1 MRAVPSK
8 VKILTLLCAAALQAQ
23 YAHAAVPSQQ
33 PLSLGA
39 SAPPLMMLV
48 MERDHKLYY
57 EAYNDATDLDGDGV
71 QDTNFK
77 PSMTYLGYFDSNL
90 CYTYSTSNV
99 RFEPSA
105 KATSMKCNGSTWS
118 GNWLNYLTTSRM
130 DALRRVLYGGMR
142 STDSTTE
149 TVLERSYIPQEAH
162 SWGKQYTSTAVDGY
176 NISDYTPLTQPTSG
190 KRHLFANT
198 TLLADTNKQ
207 PLLRV
212 RTNSSFY
219 FYNWVSKEQ
228 PVAGSACAST
238 TNQQATCDGAL
249 TDYVVRVQVCKSGL
263 LDDVCTAYSSG
274 TYKPTGLLQKYG
286 ANDSMHFGLLTG
298 SYKNNLA
305 GGVLRKNMGAFTDE
319 IDSSTGQFLLTGANN
334 AGIVNTLNRLKVTGF
349 SGFSYSCGWIT
360 TQALTNGTCQMWG
373 NPVGEMM
380 YEAVRYFAGA
390 GATSNFNITAN
401 AGEESSLYLPVA
413 TWKDPYKTVANGG
426 IGEKVCSK
434 PFMMVISDINP
445 SYDSDEL
452 PGSYFQSSS
461 FTGTLSSA
469 SGSALNV
476 STEADKIWTS
486 EGLAAGNYFIGQ
498 SGSTYD
504 NAPTAKAV
512 SGFST
517 IRGLAPEEPTKQGSY
532 YSAAVAEWARNN
544 QVNSLSTASK
554 IQTFSVALASP
565 LPRIKIAIP
574 NTSKSVTVIPF
585 AKSVGGS
592 SISATKGNFQPT
604 DQLVDYYITSIKN
617 TDSSN
622 TDTTVNGGR
631 AYYQF
636 MINYEDVEQGADHD
650 MDAIAQYT
658 VKLNSDNTVTVQVD
672 STYAAG
678 GIKQHMGYV
687 LSGST
692 ADGVYLVVRD
702 YDTDCTHPA
711 RSASLCSSG
720 SSTDTA
726 YYLDDGYNESN
737 PVNTNNAASLPLTST
752 KTFTAGTSAAS
763 FIPHDPLW
771 YAAKWGGMTSAGV
784 WDSDADGTPD
794 NYYLVTNP
802 AKLYTQLDAAFNEVI
817 SRASSNT
824 ALSANSSQ
832 LTSSSRVYQA
842 TYNSTDWSGDL
853 NSYTVNSNG
862 GLDSLQWSAASQI
875 PAAAS
880 RNIYTWKMY
889 KGTGSSYTSAG
900 IEFKYANLTADQLS
914 SLGQAPAFGTTTIT
928 ATNQTNLVNYI
939 RGDQSNEGTSY
950 RARSTSLMGDVI
962 NSSPVYGGSVDF
974 GYDNL
979 VSTEGGSTYLSYL
992 KTKNAGAQTVYVGA
1006 NDGMLHA
1013 INATNGA
1020 ERFTFIPNAVIQNL
1034 KYLASTTYSSN
1045 HHYFVDGNM
1054 IYSDAYTGVNG
1065 SSTSSWRSFLAGTT
1079 GAGGG
1084 SVFAL
1089 DVTNADSF
1097 GTSNVVWEFTNS
1109 ELGYTMSTPT
1119 IAKMPN
1125 GRWAVIVGNG
1135 PESTSKT
1142 AKLFI
1147 IYLNVTLN
1155 DTNGWDSGQD
1165 YCVLS
1170 TDTTTDNGLGT
1181 PVVALDSNYVAQYI
1195 YAGDVKGRMW
1205 RFNVG
1210 GTTTSSCPS
1219 SWTANKVFTATTSS
1233 GTAQPITAAP
1243 APVTST
1249 SGTGTMVLF
1258 GTGRYYASSDP
1269 TDTTV
1274 QSLYG
1279 VLDPLTT
1286 TDPAITRSNLV
1297 EQTITGQATGTVTR
1311 TDGSNTYSYTWTARS
1326 TSSNAVDYTT
1336 KKGWYMD
1343 LTASSGER
1351 VVSSAVVYNGT
1362 VLFPTFVPSADAC
1375 TAGGVSWL
1383 YALTAQTGASLTTS
1397 YFDLNYSGSFDS
1409 ADLINSKVP
1418 SAVQYGVGGT
1428 TPTTLSSGSIR
1439 YILNPNSDT
1448 TSNNS
1453 GSGSTGSTSSA
1464 TSSSGTSASA
1474 SSATSSTGTN
1484 SSTSSISS
1492 SGCKNSSNCGLWT
1505 PGTRMV
1511 ASWRQIK

>member
-1 MRAVPSK
+1 MRAIPSK
-8 VKILTLLCAAALQAQ
+8 IKVLTLLCAAALQAQ

-48 MERDHKLYY
+48 MQRDHKLYY
-57 EAYNDATDLDGDGV
+57 EAYNDATDLDGDGI
-71 QDTNFK
+71 QDIGFK

-90 CYTYSTSNV
+90 CYTYSSSNT
-99 RFEPSA
+99 RFEPTA
-105 KATSMKCNGSTWS
+105 KATNMKCSSAWS
-118 GNWLNYLTTSRM
+118 GNWLNYMTTSRM

-142 STDSTTE
+142 YSDTTTE
-149 TVLERSYIPQEAH
+149 TVLQRAFIPQDAH

-176 NISDYTPLTQPTSG
+176 SISDYTPLSQPTSG
-190 KRHLFANT
+190 KRHIFANT
-198 TLLADTNKQ
+198 TLLDTTN

-212 RTNSSFY
+212 RINSTDY

-228 PVAGSACAST
+228 PVAGNTCAT
-238 TNQQATCDGAL
+238 GGNNTHTCTGTL

-263 LDDVCTAYSSG
+263 LDDVCTEYPNG
-274 TYKPTGLLQKYG
+274 NYKPTGLLQKYG

-298 SYKNNLA
+298 SYAKNLS
-305 GGVLRKNMGAFTDE
+305 GGVLRKNVGPFTDE
-319 IDSSTGQFLLTGANN
+319 VNTTTGQFLLTGDNDT
-334 AGIVNTLNRLKVTGF
+334 GIVNTLNRFAVTGF
-349 SGFSYSCGWIT
+349 GPGSYQYSCGWIT
-360 TQALTNGTCQMWG
+360 TRAPTTGECAMWG
-373 NPVGEMM
+373 NPIGEMM
-380 YEAVRYFAGA
+380 YEAVRYFAGST
-390 GATSNFNITAN
+390 ATSNFLTTAN
-401 AGEESSLYLPVA
+401 QGEESTLKLPVA
-413 TWKDPYKTVANGG
+413 TWKDPYKTVTNGG
-426 IGEKVCSK
+426 VGEKVCSK

-452 PGSYFQSSS
+452 PGANTNFKSSS
-461 FTGTLSSA
+461 FSGTLSSA
-469 SGSALNV
+469 GGSSLNV

-486 EGLAAGNYFIGQ
+486 EGLTTGNYFIGQ
-498 SGSTYD
+498 SGSTTD
-504 NAPTAKAV
+504 NAPTAKSV
-512 SGFST
+512 SGFSS

-532 YSAAVAEWARNN
+532 YSAAVAEWARTN

-554 IQTFSVALASP
+554 IQTFSVVMASP
-565 LPRIKIAIP
+565 LPRISIPIP
-574 NTSKSVTVIPF
+574 NSNKKVTVIPF

-592 SISATKGNFQPT
+592 SISATQGSFQPT

-617 TDSSN
+617 TDTSN
-622 TDTTVNGGR
+622 MDSTVNGGR
-631 AYYQF
+631 PYYQF

-658 VKLNSDNTVTVQVD
+658 VTLNADNTVTVQVD

-678 GIKQHMGYV
+678 GIIQHMGYV

-692 ADGVYLVVRD
+692 ADGTYLVVRD
-702 YDTDCTHPA
+702 YDTT
-711 RSASLCSSG
+711 SG
-720 SSTDTA
+720 DPN
-726 YYLDDGYNESN
+726 YYLDS
-737 PVNTNNAASLPLTST
+737 PSHPSSMLPLTST
-752 KTFTAGTSAAS
+752 KTFTAGTSSAS

-771 YAAKWGGMTSAGV
+771 YAAKWGGYKDGFI

-802 AKLYTQLDAAFNEVI
+802 AKLYTQLDEAFNEVVG
-817 SRASSNT
+817 RAASNT

-842 TYNSTDWSGDL
+842 TYNSANWSGDL
-853 NSYTVNSNG
+853 NAYTINSNG
-862 GLDSLQWSAASQI
+862 GLNSLQWSAASQI
-875 PAAAS
+875 PAASS
-880 RNIYTWKMY
+880 RSIFTWKMS
-889 KGTGSSYTSAG
+889 KGTSSTYTSAG
-900 IEFKYANLTADQLS
+900 ASFSYASLTADQLS

-928 ATNQTNLVNYI
+928 ATNQTNLINYI
-939 RGDQSNEGTSY
+939 RGDHSNEGTYY
-950 RARSTSLMGDVI
+950 RSRTSLMGDVI
-962 NSSPVYGGSVDF
+962 NSSPVYGGTVDF
-974 GYDNL
+974 GYDGL
-979 VSTEGGSTYLSYL
+979 VSTEGGGSSYISYL
-992 KTKNAGAQTVYVGA
+992 KTKKTGAQTVYVGT
-1006 NDGMLHA
+1006 NDGMMHA
-1013 INATNGA
+1013 INASTGA
-1020 ERFTFIPNAVIQNL
+1020 ERFTFIPNSAIQNL
-1034 KYLASTTYSSN
+1034 KYLASTDYTSN
-1045 HHYFVDGNM
+1045 HKFFVDGNM
-1054 IYSDAYTGVNG
+1054 FYSDAYTGVNG
-1065 SSTSSWRSFLAGTT
+1065 GATSSWKSFLAGTT
-1079 GAGGG
+1079 GAGGN
-1084 SVFAL
+1084 SVFLL

-1097 GTSNVVWEFTNS
+1097 SASNVVWEFTNT

-1125 GRWAVIVGNG
+1125 GRWAVIIGNG

-1155 DTNGWDSGQD
+1155 DANGWDANQD

-1181 PVVALDSNYVAQYI
+1181 PVVTLDSNLVAQYI

-1205 RFNVG
+1205 RFNLVG
-1210 GTTTSSCPS
+1210 STTSSCPS
-1219 SWTANKVFTATTSS
+1219 TWTTNKVFTATTSS

-1243 APVTST
+1243 APIASN
-1249 SGTGTMVLF
+1249 SGTGTMLLF
-1258 GTGRYYASSDP
+1258 GTGRYYASADP

-1286 TDPAITRSNLV
+1286 TDPAITRSSLV
-1297 EQTITGQATGTVTR
+1297 AQTITGQTTGTVTR
-1311 TDGSNTYSYTWTARS
+1311 TDGSNTYSFSWTARS
-1326 TSSNAVDYTT
+1326 TSANTVDYTT

-1343 LTASSGER
+1343 LTQSSGER
-1351 VVSSAVVYNGT
+1351 VVSSPSVYNGT

-1383 YALTAQTGASLTTS
+1383 YALNAQTGASLSTS
-1397 YFDLNYSGSFDS
+1397 YFDLNYSGTFDS
-1409 ADLINSKVP
+1409 ADLINGTVA

-1428 TPTTLSSGSIR
+1428 TPTTLSGDSIR
-1439 YILNPNSDT
+1439 YILNPNSAT

-1453 GSGSTGSTSSA
+1453 GSGSGSSTSSA
-1464 TSSSGTSASA
+1464 TSSSGTSTSA
-1474 SSATSSTGTN
+1474 GN
-1484 SSTSSISS
+1484 GNSS
-1492 SGCKNSSNCGLWT
+1492 SGTSGSSSSSGPSGCKDEESCGLWT